1 MNFPTDRLVGHV
13 FFVPWRVLYL
23 AAVWFSLWNF
33 LMNHYF
39 PWWLYGIS
47 RGRKLASPAMRGQQK
62 GISLAQ
68 NPPKNKIIKTSTFW
82 KTKKYLWN
90 LLVCGSQTK
99 GFQNSTDFGV
109 KQPPIIYPFI
119 KPFIGAPCHSFHLFT
134 KSSRRVHLVGI
145 AEVFLCSSSLVVS
158 LCLRNLAWKRRAWE

>member
-1 MNFPTDRLVGHV
+1 MFFLFPGGYCTWQPCGFHCGTFLWITTSYDDYMGSPGAGSSHPRLWEANKEES
-13 FFVPWRVLYL
+13 PW
-23 AAVWFSLWNF
+23 
-33 LMNHYF
+33 
-39 PWWLYGIS
+39 
-47 RGRKLASPAMRGQQK
+47 
-62 GISLAQ
+62 
-68 NPPKNKIIKTSTFW
+68 PKILQDKIIKTSTFW

-90 LLVCGSQTK
+90 LFVWISNK